1 MEKTMRNPTQAPAA
15 NPFDVRAL
23 WDTTGGVLGYGQ
35 DAVQTWMTGA
45 TRMQTE
51 AAAFWTGRV
60 GKDVAAMTALAQCRS
75 PGDAV
80 EMQMRYARDAMAD
93 YYAEGQRL
101 LQLANEF
108 AVKSGFPVAGFMQAG
123 K

>member
-1 MEKTMRNPTQAPAA
+1 MRNATQVSAA

-23 WDTTGGVLGYGQ
+23 MDAQGGAVAYGQ
-35 DAVQTWMTGA
+35 EAAQTWMTSV

-51 AAAFWTGRV
+51 AAAFWTGRL
-60 GKDVAAMTALAQCRS
+60 GKDVAAMTALAQCTS

-80 EMQMRYARDAMAD
+80 EMQMRYARDAVAD
-93 YYAEGQRL
+93 YYAEGQRMM
-101 LQLANEF
+101 QLVNEV
-108 AVKSGFPVAGFMQAG
+108 AVKHGFPVAGFMQAG